1 MLVCWTWRL
10 SGIYF
15 SDHVE
20 SRQQATNQDQDK
32 EHRRTI
38 LGWEST
44 SKNHSWTRK
53 HGRFRELVK
62 NLTLFLTRW
71 LQKKCFPCMP
81 TNWQA
86 RAAWNYGLHAV
97 CGGLVALAPYW
108 APLGSL
114 LRDAARRLRPLGLPW
129 TIASWMRLIRPPGRD
144 FFCKRSSPT
153 RVWCHSGF
161 ISATTVGNKE
171 ITINTVML

>member
-62 NLTLFLTRW
+62 NLILFLTRW
-71 LQKKCFPCMP
+71 LEKKCFPCMP

-108 APLGSL
+108 APWGVYWETLPGGSG
-114 LRDAARRLRPLGLPW
+114 RWGCLGLSQVGW
-129 TIASWMRLIRPPGRD
+129 DWSVHQAEIFSAKGRVQPEFD
-144 FFCKRSSPT
+144 VTQVSYQQ
-153 RVWCHSGF
+153 
-161 ISATTVGNKE
+161 
-171 ITINTVML
+171 LL